1 MDEEVWREKAIRN
14 EVVKELGGLGH
25 LCDPEAL
32 NLLQFSSIVMTLG
45 LKWLLKWQ
53 TQKLPHVEHGMITSR
68 FGVYY

>member
-25 LCDPEAL
+25 ICDPEAL

-45 LKWLLKWQ
+45 LKWFLKW
-53 TQKLPHVEHGMITSR
+53 
-68 FGVYY
+68 